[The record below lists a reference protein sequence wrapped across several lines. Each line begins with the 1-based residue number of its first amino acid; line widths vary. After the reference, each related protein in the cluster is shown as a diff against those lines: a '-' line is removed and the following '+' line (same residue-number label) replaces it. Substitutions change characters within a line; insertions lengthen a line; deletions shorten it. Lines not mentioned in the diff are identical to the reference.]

1 MTTHPMTEPLPR
13 VAQRITLR
21 RLALA
26 DLARFQHYRHDPIV
40 GQYQGW
46 SPLDDTHALA
56 FLRDMQ
62 TAPLLCPGAWCQ
74 LGIADRATGEL
85 IGDVGVCIAADSGY
99 AEIGF
104 ILEHTSVQTI
114 IAITDARNAAS
125 IRLLERLGMHLTE
138 TKAAVFK
145 GEPCIEHTFVFPR
158 P

>member
-104 ILEHTSVQTI
+104 TLGRESQGRGLATEAVREAIGFILEHTSVQTI
-114 IAITDARNAAS
+114 IAI
-125 IRLLERLGMHLTE
+125 
-138 TKAAVFK
+138 
-145 GEPCIEHTFVFPR
+145 
-158 P
+158 